1 MTFGVVQE
9 HAKCKEIH
17 VIHIVF
23 FLDDYM
29 RQSLLLLLF
38 HFYYN
43 NELQV
48 YLPLP
53 VIWILI
59 CSKKKS
65 AEKLQKSN

>member
-9 HAKCKEIH
+9 HAKYKEIH

-53 VIWILI
+53 VI
-59 CSKKKS
+59 
-65 AEKLQKSN
+65 